1 MRIDSPMIM
10 CWLVVVVL
18 ISLEANVSGRSTQ
31 IRRKRLQPYE
41 PGPLV
46 NFVGG
51 GSGARCGSDGQHSQ
65 DGKSPQTQ
73 QKRPKPGSSAKAR
86 ASGIAMQAAKE
97 AKRANEDMASA
108 VKIAAEKIK
117 NEYADKATAA
127 AKAAEAVLA
136 GKSQVLDQLDAEVH
150 EAEVVVQEENQELAT
165 AETNAQLALKANHQA
180 QQELKMLSV
189 GLKLAKEN
197 LETTEQVSNVWA
209 QSVADKQALLEA
221 AQRRVS
227 VLMRQLAEARSDF
240 DKTRNAANNAARAA
254 QDAKQRIEPNN
265 EVRPECERGRHRRAW
280 QEFDKTD

>member
-1 MRIDSPMIM
+1 MIM

-18 ISLEANVSGRSTQ
+18 ISLEANVSGRSSQ

-41 PGPLV
+41 AGPMV
-46 NFVGG
+46 GFVSGG
-51 GSGARCGSDGQHSQ
+51 GSGARCNSNGERSP
-65 DGKSPQTQ
+65 DGKSGQTQ
-73 QKRPKPGSSAKAR
+73 QKRQKSGSGAKAR
-86 ASGIAMQAAKE
+86 ASGIAIQAAKE
-97 AKRANEDMASA
+97 AKKANEDMASA
-108 VKIAAEKIK
+108 VRMAAEKIK

-165 AETNAQLALKANHQA
+165 AETNAQLALKAHHQA
-180 QQELKMLSV
+180 QQELKMLTV

-197 LETTEQVSNVWA
+197 LDTTEQVSNVWA
-209 QSVADKQALLEA
+209 QSLADKTALLEA

-227 VLMRQLAEARSDF
+227 VLMRQLVEARSDF
-240 DKTRNAANNAARAA
+240 EKTRKAAANAARAA

-265 EVRPECERGRHRRAW
+265 EPRPECERGRHTRAW
-280 QEFDKTD
+280 QEKDKID